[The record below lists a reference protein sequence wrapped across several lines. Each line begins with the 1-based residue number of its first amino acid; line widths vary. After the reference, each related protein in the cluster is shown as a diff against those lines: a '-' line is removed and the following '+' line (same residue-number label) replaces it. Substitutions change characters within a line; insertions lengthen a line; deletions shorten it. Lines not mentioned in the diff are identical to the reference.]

1 MLAIKAEGLVREF
14 SGVKAVDHV
23 NLHVPEGSVFGF
35 LGPNGAGKT
44 TTIRMLT
51 GMLKPNAGDIEI
63 FGEKAVYG
71 KPYKSNWIGFLPDV
85 PDFYGWMRADEFLLL
100 CGKLVGMKE
109 ESIRNQTR
117 EILVKVGLGDVNK
130 KIKGYSRGM
139 KQRLGIAQ
147 ALLHKPRIV
156 FLDEPTSALDPMGRK
171 EILDLILELKKEMT
185 VFLSTHILADV
196 ERVCD
201 RVAVLNRG
209 KILMEEEMVHLMDAF
224 SNGLVKLEVM
234 QGYVE
239 KAIASVQNLPFVEE
253 VKKSDNNS
261 IELRMQINEENN
273 IKLLSALG
281 NDGIA
286 LTGMAQNSAG
296 LEEIFVKVVN
306 QT

>member
-14 SGVKAVDHV
+14 SGVKAVDDV
-23 NLHVPEGSVFGF
+23 SLHVPEGSIFGF

-51 GMLKPNAGDIEI
+51 GMLKPNAGNIEI

-71 KPYKSNWIGFLPDV
+71 RPYKNNWIGFLPDV

-100 CGKLVGMKE
+100 CGRLVGMKE
-109 ESIRNQTR
+109 ETVRSQTR
-117 EILVKVGLGDVNK
+117 EILIKAGLENVNK

-185 VFLSTHILADV
+185 VFLSTHILSDV

-201 RVAVLNRG
+201 RVAVLNKG
-209 KILMEEEMVHLMDAF
+209 KVLMEEEMVHLKDVF
-224 SNGLVKLEVM
+224 SNGRVKLEVM
-234 QGYVE
+234 QGYAQ
-239 KAIASVQNLPFVEE
+239 KTIALVRKLPFVEE
-253 VKKSDNNS
+253 VKECDNNT
-261 IELRMQINEENN
+261 IKLRMQINEENN
-273 IKLLSALG
+273 TKLLSALG

-286 LTGMAQNSAG
+286 LTGLAQNSAD

>member
-23 NLHVPEGSVFGF
+23 SLHVPEGSIFGF

-51 GMLKPNAGDIEI
+51 GMLRPNAGSIEI

-71 KPYKSNWIGFLPDV
+71 KPYKNNWIGFLPDV
-85 PDFYGWMRADEFLLL
+85 PNFYGWMRADEFLLL
-100 CGKLVGMKE
+100 CGRLVGME
-109 ESIRNQTR
+109 EEAVRNQTR
-117 EILVKVGLGDVNK
+117 EILMKAGLENANR

-171 EILDLILELKKEMT
+171 EILDLVLELKKEMT
-185 VFLSTHILADV
+185 VFLSTHILSDV

-201 RVAVLNRG
+201 RVAVLNKG
-209 KILMEEEMVHLMDAF
+209 KVLMEEEMVQLKDVFA
-224 SNGLVKLEVM
+224 NGLVRLAVM
-234 QGYVE
+234 SGYTE
-239 KAIASVQNLPFVEE
+239 KAIASVQKLPFIEE
-253 VKKSDNNS
+253 IKSCENNI
-261 IELRMQINEENN
+261 IELKMQINEEHNT
-273 IKLLSALG
+273 KLLSTLG

-286 LTGMAQNSAG
+286 LTGMTQNSAG